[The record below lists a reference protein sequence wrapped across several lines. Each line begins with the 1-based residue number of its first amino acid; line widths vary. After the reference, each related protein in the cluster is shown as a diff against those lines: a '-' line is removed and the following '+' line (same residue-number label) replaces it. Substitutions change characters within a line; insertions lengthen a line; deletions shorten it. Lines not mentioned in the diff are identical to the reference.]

1 MPGLA
6 NTMISP
12 STPYGEKPV
21 NLTSGGFP
29 SAAYSAVALPTVAI
43 IRMEADGISVLGRAT
58 QGVRIMRLA
67 EGAKVISVALTER
80 AETASEGEPEA

>member
-1 MPGLA
+1 MK
-6 NTMISP
+6 NYYT
-12 STPYGEKPV
+12 TEKTGKV
-21 NLTSGGFP
+21 
-29 SAAYSAVALPTVAI
+29 AAVKVVEDGDDVLVVSDDGTI